1 MLRTK
6 LNTTSYKK
14 MLEYGKIICSNDKI
28 KPYPF
33 KKDTDSTAH
42 TINNKIILVRHGQ
55 SIWNQD
61 SKFTGW
67 TNIPLTENGRQEA
80 INISHKL
87 LEYNLKPNIIF
98 SSVLQRS
105 IETSNIIKKGLKS
118 ENDIPI
124 HTSWRLNE
132 KHYGTLEGIPRQYI
146 RDSYGD
152 KFTQLMRTSFHM
164 KPPIVKDYNYN
175 NVYPIYRN
183 CYFEKIKNGESKEN
197 VLDRLLPYYENDIV
211 YTLTENNFPLIVTHK
226 HTARVLM
233 KHLLQLSE
241 ADFENYELPNKK
253 IIVIE
258 LNNEYKYVNHDE
270 ISY

>member
-1 MLRTK
+1 MLRSK
-6 LNTTSYKK
+6 LNIASHMKA
-14 MLEYGKIICSNDKI
+14 LSYGKIIRNNDMLL
-28 KPYPF
+28 PCTF
-33 KKDTDSTAH
+33 KKDANESVTK
-42 TINNKIILVRHGQ
+42 NRIILVRHGQ

-80 INISHKL
+80 ISISKKL
-87 LEYNLKPNIIF
+87 LEYTLNPNIIF
-98 SSVLQRS
+98 SSVLHRS
-105 IETSNIIKKGLKS
+105 IETSNIIKKELAS
-118 ENDIPI
+118 DTDIPI

-146 RDSYGD
+146 RDNYGD
-152 KFTQLMRTSFHM
+152 KFTQMMRTSYHM
-164 KPPIVKDYNYN
+164 KPPIVQDYQYN

-197 VLDRLLPYYENDIV
+197 VLERLLPYYENDII
-211 YTLTENNFPLIVTHK
+211 YTLTEGRVPLIVTHK

-233 KHLLQLSE
+233 KHLLKLSE
-241 ADFENYELPNKK
+241 ADFENYELPSKK
-253 IIVIE
+253 IIVID
-258 LNNEYKYVNHDE
+258 LDDVFNYVKHVE